1 MKVKRL
7 ICACLAVVLLLS
19 LGALADTYVAAKKL
33 KPSKELY
40 VLDRSDVLTDAT
52 KGEIVFSN
60 DLLYKACGAQIAVVT
75 VGTTGNETIDD
86 YATELFNT
94 WGVGDA
100 KKGNGF
106 LLLLA
111 IDDDDYYAVC
121 GVGLQ
126 PKFTAG
132 ALKDYFDKYL
142 EADFAAKRYDAGVKK
157 FFEAAFARVADTYNA
172 DVTVEQG
179 IAAYRASESGVPQH
193 AAEFGGGGARG
204 ATEEEDDS
212 LAMIMGVLIVIVL
225 VIMLTGAMR
234 RRRARRT
241 VFVAPPPPPPPVGPG
256 GYRGVDNMPGP
267 GGYRGVDNVP
277 GPGGY
282 RGPTPTPRRSD
293 SSFLNGLFWGMLNSS
308 GGSRHS
314 SGSSRRSS
322 GGGGFR
328 SSGGGFRSS
337 GGGSRSFGGGHSSGG
352 GAGRGRH

>member
-75 VGTTGNETIDD
+75 VGTTGNESIDD
-86 YATELFNT
+86 YATELFNA

-100 KKGNGF
+100 AKGNGF

-121 GVGLQ
+121 GDGLQ

-132 ALKDYFDKYL
+132 AIKDYFDRYL
-142 EADFAAKRYDAGVKK
+142 ETDFAAKRYDAGVKK
-157 FFEAAFARVADTYNA
+157 FFEAVFKRVANTYNA
-172 DVTVEQG
+172 DVTVAQG
-179 IAAYRASESGVPQH
+179 IAAYKASASGVPERTPQ
-193 AAEFGGGGARG
+193 FGGGSARG
-204 ATEEEDDS
+204 ATEDDGDS
-212 LAMIMGVLIVIVL
+212 FALILGVLILIVL
-225 VIMLTGAMR
+225 VLLLTRAMR
-234 RRRARRT
+234 RRRIGRT
-241 VFVAPPPPPPPVGPG
+241 VYVAPPPPPPPMAGQG
-256 GYRGVDNMPGP
+256 GYRGVN
-267 GGYRGVDNVP
+267 NVP
-277 GPGGY
+277 GAGGY
-282 RGPTPTPRRSD
+282 RGPAPIPRRRG
-293 SSFLNGLFWGMLNSS
+293 SSFMNGLFWGMLNSS
-308 GGSRHS
+308 GGSHHS
-314 SGSSRRSS
+314 SGGSHHSS

-328 SSGGGFRSS
+328 SSGGS
-337 GGGSRSFGGGHSSGG
+337 SRSFGGGHSSGG